1 MRNRNWPFLSKLVLA
16 LLVLGMQFGVMYLRP
31 IVTQR
36 INFLELGTQT
46 FSIALSA
53 IVLNIASGAILVFL
67 FLGPNKST
75 SDFSR
80 SEILTTI
87 ALLGILPT
95 LAVLI
100 KLLLTASP
108 SGITSLF
115 RLFGP
120 LRFQAAEWIIH
131 SEVPSFWLGLLIGWI
146 MRVLIPP
153 R

>member
-67 FLGPNKST
+67 
-75 SDFSR
+75 
-80 SEILTTI
+80 E
-87 ALLGILPT
+87 
-95 LAVLI
+95 V
-100 KLLLTASP
+100 
-108 SGITSLF
+108 
-115 RLFGP
+115 
-120 LRFQAAEWIIH
+120 RF
-131 SEVPSFWLGLLIGWI
+131 
-146 MRVLIPP
+146 
-153 R
+153 